1 MTRAALAVQYVFLF
15 TFAAG
20 LMVLLAAIQATRD
33 ERMYES
39 AVLRTLGAG
48 RRVVLLGIAAEFT
61 SLGVLAGTLA
71 AVGAGVLGF
80 FLARELFDLEY
91 VPGPLLVLVGL
102 IAGAVV
108 VLSLIHI

>member
-1 MTRAALAVQYVFLF
+1 
-15 TFAAG
+15 
-20 LMVLLAAIQATRD
+20 MVLLAAIQATRD

-48 RRVVLLGIAAEFT
+48 RRVVLQGIAAEFT
-61 SLGVLAGTLA
+61 ALGVLAGTLA

-108 VLSLIHI
+108 VGVSGTLAARSVVSEPPVSTLRRI